1 MMNNLKQHS
10 GLLQKLFPK
19 NLFAKQNASD
29 HLYEWKKMSNDIR
42 DIERQMNATVENGV
56 DLTGT
61 EAMINREQYR
71 ALAER
76 HRSLSARFTSMGQ
89 LVSALNT
96 ESMLAEERDTVRRMA
111 QQAARLGDPLDY
123 EAALDELMIR
133 RTMVDDRVSAVN
145 EARSRYEAASAA
157 VSIPE
162 DDEYARCV
170 AAAASRREAQ
180 MAALATE
187 VKLNAREETTAME
200 GEVSE

>member
-1 MMNNLKQHS
+1 M
-10 GLLQKLFPK
+10 
-19 NLFAKQNASD
+19 SD
-29 HLYEWKKMSNDIR
+29 DIR

-76 HRSLSARFTSMGQ
+76 HRSLSARFSSMGQ

-111 QQAARLGDPLDY
+111 QQAARLGDPLEY

-162 DDEYARCV
+162 DDEYARRV
-170 AAAASRREAQ
+170 AAAAAHREAQ
-180 MAALATE
+180 MAALTTE
-187 VKLNAREETTAME
+187 VRLDAREEMTAME